1 MIFQSPFLLVL
12 ISLGSSFAVTPPN
25 ANRQDAFHNRDLVS
39 ANTHKI
45 SNEQVCKK
53 LSGFKGTVSCSN
65 NELFVFVGHCLD
77 YIDSNRSKTLDLQK
91 KEFVSEFVLSRCP
104 YYAGTKAKKL
114 FTQINITGLSATTII
129 DSFCSNISDDKRHY
143 PLCGR
148 CKSRFAVAVLSPNFE
163 CNDCNKH
170 NSTIEN
176 YLKLFGV
183 TIFPLTVLFFIIVIF
198 HIGLTSAPTNAYI
211 FFSHVITTKL
221 NVLIIESAWT
231 VQTKSTI
238 VSERLS
244 ELLLYPL
251 YIWNLDFGYY
261 FRSSGACIGRNPKIM
276 HIIVMQYLY
285 ALYPMALLLLT
296 LMLVK
301 LHGRNCKPVVFLWKP
316 FCYLC
321 VRLRRNWNVRTSLI
335 DAFATCIL
343 LSYGKL
349 IDISLALI
357 NPNPVYDQNGTTVY
371 TTLHYDTNTIF
382 LSTEH
387 MPFFIIAIIVLS
399 TFGLLPPMLLILYP
413 FRWFQKLL
421 NAFRLNHV
429 QSLHIF
435 LDAFQG
441 CYKNGTG
448 GTPERRYFAGFY
460 FIFRII
466 IIFTTSFGYAT
477 LTTTIAI
484 LTIVYA
490 TFLCV
495 IAIFQPYKNNFYNIL
510 DAFFFL
516 ILTINSSNIMYSL
529 SYALT
534 RKSLPPVIWPFT
546 YSLLLIPST
555 YMVLYILYWILTRFR
570 ARYCQRCLLRRLRG
584 SRFFTE
590 NEGRYD
596 PVTEDFES
604 SLHTSLESVCNSFP
618 DRINN
623 PYRYRPQ
630 SPGIF
635 RGKSRSISE
644 QRQNGGNAY
653 THYGAITY

>member
-1 MIFQSPFLLVL
+1 MIVQSPLLLVF
-12 ISLGSSFAVTPPN
+12 ISLGASFAVTPP
-25 ANRQDAFHNRDLVS
+25 RQDAFHNRDLVS
-39 ANTHKI
+39 ANTHKQ
-45 SNEQVCKK
+45 SDGQVCTK
-53 LSGFKGTVSCSN
+53 LSGFKGTVSCNN
-65 NELFVFVGHCLD
+65 NELRVFVGHCLG
-77 YIDSNRSKTLDLQK
+77 YIDSNRSNLQR
-91 KEFVSEFVLSRCP
+91 FVLSRCP
-104 YYAGTKAKKL
+104 YYAGTKTKKL
-114 FTQINITGLSATTII
+114 FTKINITDLSATTII
-129 DSFCSNISDDKRHY
+129 DSFCSDISDNRRQY

-148 CKSRFAVAVLSPNFE
+148 CKSQFAVAVLSPNFE
-163 CNDCNKH
+163 CKDCNKH

-176 YLKLFGV
+176 YLKLFGATV
-183 TIFPLTVLFFIIVIF
+183 LPLTVLFFIIVIF

-231 VQTKSTI
+231 IQTDSDI
-238 VSERLS
+238 SERLS
-244 ELLLYPL
+244 KLLLYPL
-251 YIWNLDFGYY
+251 YIWNLDFAYY
-261 FRSSGACIGRNPKIM
+261 FKTDGACIGRNPKIM
-276 HIIVMQYLY
+276 YIIVMEYIY

-296 LMLVK
+296 LILVK

-343 LSYGKL
+343 LSYSKL
-349 IDISLALI
+349 IDTSLALI

-371 TTLHYDTNTIF
+371 NTLHYDTSTKF

-387 MPFFIIAIIVLS
+387 LPYFIIAIMVLS

-421 NAFRLNHV
+421 NAFRLNRV

-466 IIFTTSFGYAT
+466 VIFTTSFGYAT

-490 TFLCV
+490 IFLCV
-495 IAIFQPYKNNFYNIL
+495 IAIFQPYKKKFYNIL
-510 DAFFFL
+510 DASFFL
-516 ILTINSSNIMYSL
+516 ILIINSSNSMYSI

-534 RKSLPPVIWPFT
+534 RKQLPPVIWPFT
-546 YSLLLIPST
+546 YTLLLIPST

-584 SRFFTE
+584 SRFFIE
-590 NEGRYD
+590 NEGRHD
-596 PVTEDFES
+596 SVTEHFES
-604 SLHTSLESVCNSFP
+604 TLHTSLESVCNSFP

-635 RGKSRSISE
+635 RQKSDSISE
-644 QRQNGGNAY
+644 RKQNGGNAY